1 MHTQTATP
9 VSESERIHAMD
20 ALRGVALLGILIVN
34 MGAFK
39 GLSTLELFPSRESL
53 ARAADQTAFW
63 LIQSLFS
70 AKFYPIFAFLFGLG
84 FALQMERLQARG
96 LNPTGIMLRRLFI
109 LLIFGVLHGLF
120 IWTGDVLLI
129 YALSGMLL
137 LLFRSLRPRALLSWV
152 IGLWG
157 IQAFLCL
164 SCGGLLLS
172 WGLTG
177 DTSVSGSLD
186 PLDVLVDQGRRAYA
200 SGSYWQAQQF
210 RFIEWVMMLLNAVFF
225 APNVLMM
232 FLLGLYFGKVGVFA
246 QLEAHRRLLGWLAG
260 LGLTVGLGLNAL
272 VGSGTLNA
280 IRAAQEMSLYGWLT
294 ISVVVGPILSLGYIG
309 AFGLLWASLSG
320 LQRLLTPVAAA
331 GRMALTNYLMQSV
344 VCTLLFYGYGLGLR
358 LGIAQGLMLSVLI
371 WAVQAAVSVLW
382 LARLQ
387 YGPMEWLW
395 RSLTYGQ
402 RMALRR
408 A

>member
-1 MHTQTATP
+1 
-9 VSESERIHAMD
+9 
-20 ALRGVALLGILIVN
+20 
-34 MGAFK
+34 
-39 GLSTLELFPSRESL
+39 
-53 ARAADQTAFW
+53 
-63 LIQSLFS
+63 
-70 AKFYPIFAFLFGLG
+70 
-84 FALQMERLQARG
+84 
-96 LNPTGIMLRRLFI
+96 
-109 LLIFGVLHGLF
+109 
-120 IWTGDVLLI
+120 
-129 YALSGMLL
+129 
-137 LLFRSLRPRALLSWV
+137 
-152 IGLWG
+152 
-157 IQAFLCL
+157 
-164 SCGGLLLS
+164 
-172 WGLTG
+172 
-177 DTSVSGSLD
+177 
-186 PLDVLVDQGRRAYA
+186 
-200 SGSYWQAQQF
+200 
-210 RFIEWVMMLLNAVFF
+210 
-225 APNVLMM
+225 
-232 FLLGLYFGKVGVFA
+232 
-246 QLEAHRRLLGWLAG
+246 
-260 LGLTVGLGLNAL
+260 
-272 VGSGTLNA
+272 GSGTLNA